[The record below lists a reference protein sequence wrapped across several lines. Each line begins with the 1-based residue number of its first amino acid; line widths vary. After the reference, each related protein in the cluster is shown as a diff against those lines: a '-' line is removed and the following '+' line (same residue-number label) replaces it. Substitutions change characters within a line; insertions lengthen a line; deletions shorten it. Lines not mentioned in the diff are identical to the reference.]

1 MAGEGRETVRRL
13 GREQLEN
20 IFLATS
26 PCTLGSIKP
35 PCYTGYHTMGQVL
48 TYKELKTIE
57 NYKTVRLISGH
68 GYLLE
73 VFIYQRFWSRDL
85 SGKILVFWID
95 GCFMGGGCLRN
106 ERWWHMEVQL
116 YGDFAE
122 RSRLFFFLSSHVLM
136 MSVFDRM
143 WAVILQSNLMAPFT
157 KGKTGHL
164 MDSGFCFKS
173 FNDNFFWE
181 NLGNWK
187 LNSSSLL
194 NPATD

>member
-73 VFIYQRFWSRDL
+73 VFIYQRF
-85 SGKILVFWID
+85 
-95 GCFMGGGCLRN
+95 
-106 ERWWHMEVQL
+106 
-116 YGDFAE
+116 
-122 RSRLFFFLSSHVLM
+122 
-136 MSVFDRM
+136 
-143 WAVILQSNLMAPFT
+143 
-157 KGKTGHL
+157 
-164 MDSGFCFKS
+164 
-173 FNDNFFWE
+173 
-181 NLGNWK
+181 
-187 LNSSSLL
+187 
-194 NPATD
+194 